1 MTITQERLRSDIA
14 AIIEVDPATIGD
26 DDNLIDSGLDSMRVM
41 NLVMQ
46 WDEQGVPL
54 DFADIAEAPSVAGLW
69 ALLEQRQG

>member
-1 MTITQERLRSDIA
+1 
-14 AIIEVDPATIGD
+14 
-26 DDNLIDSGLDSMRVM
+26 MRVM

>member
-14 AIIEVDPATIGD
+14 AIIEVNPATIGD

>member
-26 DDNLIDSGLDSMRVM
+26 DDTLIDSGLDSMRVM